1 MGKIQNEGVKRAE
14 VAAWFKNYDEAE
26 KLYLDADM
34 RMLAV
39 RMRKRLGDWFKVV
52 QLLKTGTGGNDTEI
66 EEAYNEVQF
75 VLNSNNSLIVK
86 LLSNFRHNIALFSL
100 VQIRSFSRAFLQ
112 YSFIFLSLNR
122 LAIILPSVTNGKR
135 QSNITRRLATPKSWS
150 NVTTSWK
157 ITQVWRT

>member
-1 MGKIQNEGVKRAE
+1 MVSFQICTYLLTYYVLSFKGILFTKTLGKIQNEGVKRAE

-52 QLLKTGTGGNDTEI
+52 QLLKTGTGGNDKEV

-75 VLNSNNSLIVK
+75 VFKNSNNSLTVK
-86 LLSNFRHNIALFSL
+86 LISTFD
-100 VQIRSFSRAFLQ
+100 
-112 YSFIFLSLNR
+112 
-122 LAIILPSVTNGKR
+122 II
-135 QSNITRRLATPKSWS
+135 
-150 NVTTSWK
+150 
-157 ITQVWRT
+157 

>member
-26 KLYLDADM
+26 KLYLEADM

-86 LLSNFRHNIALFSL
+86 LLSNFRHNIASFSL
-100 VQIRSFSRAFLQ
+100 VQIRSFSRSWHFYNIL
-112 YSFIFLSLNR
+112 SFFS
-122 LAIILPSVTNGKR
+122 P
-135 QSNITRRLATPKSWS
+135 
-150 NVTTSWK
+150 
-157 ITQVWRT
+157 

>member
-1 MGKIQNEGVKRAE
+1 MKRAE

-100 VQIRSFSRAFLQ
+100 VQIRSFSRSWHF
-112 YSFIFLSLNR
+112 YNIHSFFS
-122 LAIILPSVTNGKR
+122 P
-135 QSNITRRLATPKSWS
+135 
-150 NVTTSWK
+150 
-157 ITQVWRT
+157 

>member
-26 KLYLDADM
+26 KLYLEADM

-75 VLNSNNSLIVK
+75 VLK
-86 LLSNFRHNIALFSL
+86 FKQLSYCKTFIFYLVMFRSDPSRGHGIFTIFIHFSL
-100 VQIRSFSRAFLQ
+100 
-112 YSFIFLSLNR
+112 
-122 LAIILPSVTNGKR
+122 
-135 QSNITRRLATPKSWS
+135 PK
-150 NVTTSWK
+150 
-157 ITQVWRT
+157 